1 MLTSPL
7 NILHVLEPSVDGH
20 DAMLGV
26 LACVQNL
33 GGPGVRHMA
42 ILLGSRDDE
51 LDAQALGLTLTDR
64 VTTPHFDAAS
74 ERLIDWTLTQ
84 FRQQRSIAR
93 IVRARHEQ
101 VGGIDGVVCWSA
113 GRAGRIADV
122 VSQVCGPRTPVIAML
137 TRGPRETD
145 RDTLWPHVGTGGG
158 RVRVAC
164 MDEDIASAWRAAG
177 VQRAEVLVAPAVQL
191 DSGDENTF
199 GSPES
204 QRQRLRAELSIR
216 PDEIAVGLL
225 CDPATFGEARLFA
238 WIMGVLAIS
247 GRTCVGIAPQDASSM
262 RRAAR
267 YLRLHHRHWEI
278 ATFRRPGALA
288 MRAADIVIWD
298 TDPARV
304 GVQIAQPP
312 SGQLSALSVAS
323 MGIPIVT
330 VASGLTRRT
339 LVGAPGWCRVGNAS
353 MPSLGAGVL
362 PLADDPALRATVG
375 AAIARAV
382 DAPARNRAFGDALES
397 LLRDATMSRQRAG
410 EAGLSAVAIG
420 STPQDCASLAGS
432 DVYAKG

>member
-1 MLTSPL
+1 
-7 NILHVLEPSVDGH
+7 
-20 DAMLGV
+20 
-26 LACVQNL
+26 
-33 GGPGVRHMA
+33 MA

-51 LDAQALGLTLTDR
+51 LDAHALGLTLTDR
-64 VTTPHFDAAS
+64 VTTQTSNAAGAPA
-74 ERLIDWTLTQ
+74 IDWTLTQ

-93 IVRARHEQ
+93 IVRARQSQ
-101 VGGIDGVVCWSA
+101 VGGIDGVVCWAA
-113 GRAGRIADV
+113 GRAGPIADI
-122 VSQVCGPRTPVIAML
+122 VSEVCGPRTPVIAML
-137 TRGPRETD
+137 TRGPRESD
-145 RDTLWPHVGTGGG
+145 RDALWPHVGTGSG

-164 MDEDIASAWRAAG
+164 MDDDIASAWRAAG
-177 VQRAEVLVAPAVQL
+177 VQRAEVFVAPVVRL
-191 DSGDENTF
+191 DGGGENTR
-199 GSPES
+199 GTQEAH
-204 QRQRLRAELSIR
+204 RQRLRAELSIR

-247 GRTCVGIAPQDASSM
+247 GRTCVGVAPEGASSM

-278 ATFRRPGALA
+278 VSFRGPGALA

-298 TDPARV
+298 TDPARA

-362 PLADDPALRATVG
+362 PLADDPALRASVG
-375 AAIARAV
+375 ASLAGAV
-382 DAPARNRAFGDALES
+382 DAPARNLAFADALES
-397 LLRDATMSRQRAG
+397 LFREGTMRARR
-410 EAGLSAVAIG
+410 SAEPGGGSDSGAIG
-420 STPQDCASLAGS
+420 SPPHDAKSQRES
-432 DVYAKG
+432 DVHAKG